1 LEKYPLGHLAGGLPY
16 RMHGSKRGGWR
27 NKLRHC
33 ALPLPNAD
41 ALQPPLRC
49 AATRKRDGR
58 TPSKLAR
65 ASREVPGNRTLWH
78 PGAPTQTCYGVIH
91 SAKLWG
97 QCTKRWE
104 PHPAKG

>member
-1 LEKYPLGHLAGGLPY
+1 MCEGRHHRWIVEEKSYDCRVSGLLELGSG
-16 RMHGSKRGGWR
+16 
-27 NKLRHC
+27 
-33 ALPLPNAD
+33 AD

-104 PHPAKG
+104 PHPATGSGRMK